1 MDIKMNKNVVLGV
14 GAVCLVLLAMGLF
27 ALVQQYSFVEGVTS
41 ITSYVPWGLYISLFL
56 FFEAAGAGAL
66 LLAAVGKPAMV
77 SRLKLAVVGVIFSA
91 CAGLAILPDLG
102 RPLGMWRLFFAPNI
116 ASPLLLDVWLLSATL
131 VFGVLLIVGLRLA
144 KPALAKAASIGTGV
158 FAVLLVLGTAIM
170 FCSIPGKIGWESTAE
185 IGISLVQMV
194 IAGCAV
200 ALLLDAVTGT
210 ARNVSSK
217 LAGALLVANAAI
229 MLGEGMLLAY
239 RGDFDDGATFI
250 DQTRQPIEFPCA
262 DGWMPPAFVDAVRDM
277 AVGETKR
284 VRVGADEAY
293 EKRTEERVIEV
304 ERAKIPADIKLAV
317 GDVMSLERPDGQ
329 TYPARLVELD
339 EERAVFDLNH
349 DAIAK
354 ALNFEITLLDVRDLP
369 KR

>member
-1 MDIKMNKNVVLGV
+1 MSNEDR
-14 GAVCLVLLAMGLF
+14 
-27 ALVQQYSFVEGVTS
+27 
-41 ITSYVPWGLYISLFL
+41 
-56 FFEAAGAGAL
+56 
-66 LLAAVGKPAMV
+66 MV
-77 SRLKLAVVGVIFSA
+77 KV
-91 CAGLAILPDLG
+91 
-102 RPLGMWRLFFAPNI
+102 
-116 ASPLLLDVWLLSATL
+116 
-131 VFGVLLIVGLRLA
+131 
-144 KPALAKAASIGTGV
+144 
-158 FAVLLVLGTAIM
+158 
-170 FCSIPGKIGWESTAE
+170 
-185 IGISLVQMV
+185 
-194 IAGCAV
+194 
-200 ALLLDAVTGT
+200 
-210 ARNVSSK
+210 
-217 LAGALLVANAAI
+217 
-229 MLGEGMLLAY
+229 AY
-239 RGDFDDGATFI
+239 RGYFDDGATFI
-250 DQTRQPIEFPCA
+250 DQTRQPIEFTCA
-262 DGWMPPAFVDAVRDM
+262 DGWMRDM

>member
-1 MDIKMNKNVVLGV
+1 
-14 GAVCLVLLAMGLF
+14 
-27 ALVQQYSFVEGVTS
+27 
-41 ITSYVPWGLYISLFL
+41 
-56 FFEAAGAGAL
+56 
-66 LLAAVGKPAMV
+66 MV
-77 SRLKLAVVGVIFSA
+77 KV
-91 CAGLAILPDLG
+91 
-102 RPLGMWRLFFAPNI
+102 
-116 ASPLLLDVWLLSATL
+116 
-131 VFGVLLIVGLRLA
+131 
-144 KPALAKAASIGTGV
+144 
-158 FAVLLVLGTAIM
+158 
-170 FCSIPGKIGWESTAE
+170 
-185 IGISLVQMV
+185 
-194 IAGCAV
+194 
-200 ALLLDAVTGT
+200 
-210 ARNVSSK
+210 
-217 LAGALLVANAAI
+217 
-229 MLGEGMLLAY
+229 AY
-239 RGDFDDGATFI
+239 RGYFDDGATFI

-349 DAIAK
+349 DVIAK

-369 KR
+369 KRWHRGRLKMGRVVILSAAAKGAGASQPPSRMAEGSVTDLWRLGASFAPRTGKPECLG